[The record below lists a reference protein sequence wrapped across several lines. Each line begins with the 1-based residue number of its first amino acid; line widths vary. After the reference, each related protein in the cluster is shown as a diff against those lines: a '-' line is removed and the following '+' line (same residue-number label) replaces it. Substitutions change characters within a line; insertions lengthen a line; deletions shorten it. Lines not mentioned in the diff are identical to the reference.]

1 MSDSEKQ
8 TPTGRLSGAGR
19 ADGCF
24 DCFRFAGGIIDVEV
38 MTVGG
43 CDVRPE
49 NRYSEMRHRDHIIVP
64 NGNWPDYYIQQGAP
78 LVELLRDG

>member
-1 MSDSEKQ
+1 MNLVAKTRSDSLPAVELLRLSDSEKQ

-49 NRYSEMRHRDHIIVP
+49 I
-64 NGNWPDYYIQQGAP
+64 
-78 LVELLRDG
+78 L